1 MRPRMGQR
9 AGTSVGRSANP
20 EPDGVGT
27 ATREDTEGLY
37 SKSANVSA
45 QGGLWSYIVGRPFS
59 TDGETESQLGNVC
72 GRGRLLIS
80 SFPISEKPRHW
91 RPEAAVLPQ
100 ALSPWPQHSPQ
111 TRTFPRS
118 AWTQGLAP
126 WADVPKET
134 SDPLLR
140 SVQLPRRR
148 NWLPARGGGWGRG
161 PTEPGRRLPGQS
173 SLGWGLRSAAASLAP
188 KPCLPLPFPQ
198 LLGTSEVFALDPF
211 PPLWSTC
218 SHKCG
223 REPCQRVS
231 QSPCLLAI

>member
-1 MRPRMGQR
+1 MQHARTQWG
-9 AGTSVGRSANP
+9 SLVK
-20 EPDGVGT
+20 
-27 ATREDTEGLY
+27 RECLCT
-37 SKSANVSA
+37 
-45 QGGLWSYIVGRPFS
+45 QGGPWSQ
-59 TDGETESQLGNVC
+59 TESQLGNVC
-72 GRGRLLIS
+72 SRGRLLTS

-100 ALSPWPQHSPQ
+100 AFSPWPQHSPQ
-111 TRTFPRS
+111 TRTLPRS

-134 SDPLLR
+134 SDPRLR

-148 NWLPARGGGWGRG
+148 NWLPARGDQQSWEGGCQVKAPLGGGRDQ
-161 PTEPGRRLPGQS
+161 PLQVWHQS
-173 SLGWGLRSAAASLAP
+173 RVCLCLFP
-188 KPCLPLPFPQ
+188 K

-223 REPCQRVS
+223 REPCQCVF